1 MVLRYTPDELAS
13 RHSVRKYAPVPV
25 APEVAAILD
34 SEVEEINASYPGIRF
49 VICYDSPEAFS
60 SLRKTYGL
68 FSGVSN
74 YLVAVV
80 DGSVGHA
87 AEIAGF
93 AAEQFVMRAT
103 RCGLGTCFV
112 GATFDGSKL
121 AVGLNEGEKVLF
133 VVSFG
138 YEAKGGEGLWRS
150 MMRRIVRSKMLP
162 PADFYTP
169 GDGDLSFA
177 EAAERMPLLEKGLEA
192 VAVAP
197 SARNRQP
204 VRFRMGADGVLRAAT
219 IVENAFSDVDF
230 GIAKFNFQAV
240 AGGRWDWGRDGG
252 FQMD

>member
-1 MVLRYTPDELAS
+1 MVLRYDPDELAS
-13 RHSVRKYAPVPV
+13 RHSVRKYSPVPV
-25 APEVAAILD
+25 APGVAALLD
-34 SEVEEINASYPGIRF
+34 SEIEEINASYPSIRF
-49 VICYDSPEAFS
+49 VLCYDSPAAFS

-74 YLVAVV
+74 YLVASV
-80 DGSVGHA
+80 DSSVGHA

-112 GATFDGSKL
+112 GVTFDCSKL

-138 YEAKGGEGLWRS
+138 YEAKGGEGLWRA
-150 MMRRIVRSKMLP
+150 MMRRIVRSGMHMT
-162 PADFYTP
+162 ADFYCP
-169 GDGDLSFA
+169 GHGDLSLA
-177 EAAERMPLLEKGLEA
+177 EAAERMALLEEGLKA

-204 VRFRMGADGVLRAAT
+204 VRFRMDNNGVLRATT
-219 IVENAFSDVDF
+219 IVRNDFSDVDL

-240 AGGRWDWGRDGG
+240 ARGRWDWGRDGG
-252 FQMD
+252 FHEE